1 MSFELGGST
10 LEIAIGLAFVFFL
23 LSVIVSA
30 VTEGISWR
38 KGKRAAKLREGLV
51 GMLGHE
57 FATDVLSHPLAKNDL
72 SDTAAGKDPSY
83 LSPRNFALALV
94 QLLDQKGEADDDP
107 FESVKKGVKALE
119 GESGDAKALAKQLNA
134 LLGEAALAQEA
145 EKRLGAFRK
154 SAEAWFDDT
163 MDRVSGWYKRW
174 SQLVNLG
181 IALIVAIGLNAS
193 AIRIAERLAGDQTV
207 RSAVVAGAQNAT
219 AGESTPKA
227 SGEAAQAAVE
237 ELKSLQVPLLWTD
250 DNNPFH
256 DFGFWEFVTVLVGWA
271 LTAIAI
277 SLGAPFWFDA
287 LSKLARL
294 KTTGAKPE
302 KAATS

>member
-10 LEIAIGLAFVFFL
+10 LEVAIGLAFVFFL

-38 KGKRAAKLREGLV
+38 KGKRAEKLREGLV

-57 FATDVLSHPLAKNDL
+57 FAGELLNHPLAKNDL
-72 SDTAAGKDPSY
+72 GGTDAGKDPSY

-94 QLLDQKGEADDDP
+94 QLLNQKGETDEDL

-119 GESGDAKALAKQLNA
+119 AEGGDAKKLAEQLGALT
-134 LLGEAALAQEA
+134 GEAALVETA
-145 EKRLGAFRK
+145 EKRLRAFRR
-154 SAEAWFDDT
+154 STEAWFDDT

-174 SQLVNLG
+174 SQWVNLLV
-181 IALIVAIGLNAS
+181 ALIVAVGLNAS
-193 AIRIAERLAGDQTV
+193 AIRIAERLQSDPTV
-207 RSAVVAGAQNAT
+207 RSAVLVGAQNASKPT
-219 AGESTPKA
+219 AP
-227 SGEAAQAAVE
+227 SGEAAESAVT
-237 ELKSLQVPLLWTD
+237 ELKALKIPLLWSEGND
-250 DNNPFH
+250 PFAS
-256 DFGFWEFVTVLVGWA
+256 GKLGPMVRGVLGW
-271 LTAIAI
+271 LITAIAI

-302 KAATS
+302 KGSAATAT